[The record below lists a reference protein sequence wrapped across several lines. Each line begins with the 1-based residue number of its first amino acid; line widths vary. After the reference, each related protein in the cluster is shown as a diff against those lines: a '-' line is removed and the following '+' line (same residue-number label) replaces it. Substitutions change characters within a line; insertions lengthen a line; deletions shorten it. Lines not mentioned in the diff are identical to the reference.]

1 MINYCCHVCIED
13 EFHVFF
19 KCPRFNQER
28 QMFIFS
34 WYNGEHNFLNFC
46 NLMQISD
53 ESKLKSIAFFITE
66 IMKKKDV
73 EQN

>member
-1 MINYCCHVCIED
+1 
-13 EFHVFF
+13 
-19 KCPRFNQER
+19 
-28 QMFIFS
+28 MFIFS
-34 WYNGEHNFLNFC
+34 WYNGEQNFLNFC

-53 ESKLKSIAFFITE
+53 ESKLKSIAFFVTE